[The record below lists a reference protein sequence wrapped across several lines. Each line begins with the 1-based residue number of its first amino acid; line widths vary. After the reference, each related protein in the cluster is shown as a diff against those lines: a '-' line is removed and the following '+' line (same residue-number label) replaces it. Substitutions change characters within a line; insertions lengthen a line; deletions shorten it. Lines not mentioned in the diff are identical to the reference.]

1 MSIFQK
7 IPTEYFEMSAYVDEL
22 AEKSA
27 IKKLLKLAQKKSLS
41 IKVDTLI
48 NLGGM
53 GIGSTE
59 VVDKN
64 EDLRKEVIMAL
75 RDFNDPRV
83 IRVLTKISEN
93 DEIDEIRSIAKHALL
108 SLGVDSEKIK

>member
-7 IPTEYFEMSAYVDEL
+7 IPTEYFEMAAYVDKL

-27 IKKLLKLAQKKSLS
+27 IKKLLKLAQKKNLS
-41 IKVDTLI
+41 TKVDTLI

-64 EDLRKEVIMAL
+64 EDLRKEAISAL
-75 RDFNDPRV
+75 EDFNDPRV

-93 DEIDEIRSIAKHALL
+93 DEIDNIRSAAEYALL
-108 SLGVDSEKIK
+108 KLKK